1 MRNPSFTSLPKDEFP
16 KMLKELV
23 ESLNN
28 GNLIS
33 GFKACGMK
41 KLPQSTG
48 TEAVSDR
55 ISKAVLKQL
64 KRMQNPDVEKPRQ
77 RRKRLVVEPGKSISM
92 DDLNDECD
100 QDGNLDANTDTN
112 TSQSTSTDN
121 SEDSLSEPPDEGTI
135 PLVDEK
141 KHVKYDDVK
150 LNQWVQVVYE
160 GEFFWGESR

>member
-1 MRNPSFTSLPKDEFP
+1 MR
-16 KMLKELV
+16 
-23 ESLNN
+23 
-28 GNLIS
+28 
-33 GFKACGMK
+33 
-41 KLPQSTG
+41 
-48 TEAVSDR
+48 
-55 ISKAVLKQL
+55 
-64 KRMQNPDVEKPRQ
+64 NPDVEKPRQ
-77 RRKRLVVEPGKSISM
+77 RRKLLVVEPGKSISM

-160 GEFFWGESR
+160 GEFFWGKVLEKSRCETLVQCLEKPYGIKEPQNLEREHDAVYCKDIYESNVTPHLTKVGRSWKYCFDCLWLL